1 MASDFKLSSTL
12 RGHEEDVRAIVF
24 PSRDLLF
31 SASRD
36 NTVRQW
42 SLTSSKPPT
51 YDDTIALQ
59 GGHWFNGLAYAPASQ
74 EHPKGV
80 IAAGGRET
88 FVFIKQVG
96 RPVDEDPHRLLIGH
110 AGNITCLAFTDDAS
124 KVVSGGWD
132 SQVFVWD
139 VESGSVT
146 AELQGHGGPI
156 WGVMVYDNK
165 FVLTA
170 CADKSIRLYD
180 LNGKPLQEIKG
191 HTDVVRCFAKLPPGH
206 WSGAAVASAGNDEV
220 IRLWTLD
227 GKQIGELSG
236 HTAYI
241 YSLAILPNGD
251 LVSSSEDRT
260 VRIWSGG
267 QCIQTITHPA
277 ISIWTVAAC
286 PETGD
291 LVSGASDNIIRIFS
305 RDPERQA
312 DPETLR
318 AFEESNRMYAIP
330 AETASQGQP
339 FNKENLPGPGA
350 LQTQVGER
358 DGQQLFIREND
369 GSVTAHLWSASTSQ
383 WNLIGTVVE
392 GQGTGASKKVHNGQ
406 EYDFVFDIDIE
417 EGKPPLKLPYN
428 LTESAW
434 DAARKFLEKN
444 ELPMS
449 YYEQVANWISDNTK
463 GARIG
468 QDSARSSQPPNQAQ
482 DPWGTERRYR
492 PGDVGSSSVSGQRKI
507 PQKTFIDII
516 EGNPANAIN
525 IIAQKTDELSKSGD
539 LTSEQALQ
547 PEEVAALKAL
557 PTQLQNKQ
565 DPHPTEAQISALLK
579 VASLWPQKSRVPA
592 VGVLAL
598 LAVSPSFVST
608 TSAGNGTIVDTLESA
623 GLLAPGQQTAN
634 NVVHAIRLLVNL
646 FKSDAGR
653 LIADGSFDTVIKL
666 VKPFHSQPESVAQVK
681 ALASLYLNYAV
692 LLSSGAGNEGAM
704 REARARTLIT
714 EIAMLLE
721 CESPHAADPDSFFRT
736 LAALGTLLSIGGS
749 FRDSLKGGIAGSL
762 QFAAMK
768 PAAQQQDTKELIQEI
783 RDELR

>member
-24 PSRDLLF
+24 PSHDLLL

-59 GGHWFNGLAYAPASQ
+59 GSHWFNGLAYAPPSQ

-80 IAAGGRET
+80 LAAGGRET
-88 FVFIKQVG
+88 FVFVKQLG

-110 AGNITCLAFTDDAS
+110 AGNITCLAFSDDGS

-146 AELQGHGGPI
+146 AELQGHGGPV
-156 WGVMVYDNK
+156 WGVMIYDNK

-241 YSLAILPNGD
+241 YSLASLPNGD

-260 VRIWSGG
+260 VRIWRDG

-291 LVSGASDNIIRIFS
+291 IVSGASDKIIRIFS

-312 DPETLR
+312 DPETLSS
-318 AFEESNRMYAIP
+318 FQESNRMYAIP

-392 GQGTGASKKVHNGQ
+392 GQGTGSSKKVHNGQ

-468 QDSARSSQPPNQAQ
+468 QDSAASSRPTNQSQ

-492 PGDVGSSSVSGQRKI
+492 PGDAGSSVSGQRKI
-507 PQKTFIDII
+507 PQKTFIEIV

-525 IIAQKTDELSKSGD
+525 IIAQKTDELSKSGE
-539 LTSEQALQ
+539 LTVEQALR

-565 DPHPTEAQISALLK
+565 DPRPTEPQITALLK

-598 LAVSPSFVST
+598 LAVSPSFVSA
-608 TSAGNGTIVDTLESA
+608 TSAGNGTIVETLNSA

-653 LIADGSFDTVIKL
+653 LIADGSFDTVIGL
-666 VKPFHSQPESVAQVK
+666 VKPFQSRPESVAQVK

-692 LLSSGAGNEGAM
+692 LLSSGTGNEGAM

-721 CESPHAADPDSFFRT
+721 CESPHAADPDGFSRT

-768 PAAQQQDTKELIQEI
+768 PAAQQQAVKELIQEI